1 MAPLRTAVALTCAL
15 LLASPA
21 FAADYHLET
30 APRRVRSDVAQQS
43 RAVGQVGEKAKV
55 VRRFVSGTG
64 WTWFLRVGDYGSE
77 GEAREAARRIADAVG
92 EAVVIFVTDEGTT
105 EELDR
110 ARPAPTASAPAS
122 AAPATPRRPAPSEP
136 PPTDAEGVLARA
148 SRAHGGVDGG
158 IAALRAA
165 PGVVFTFRRTLP
177 DGLVVDHAWG
187 RDGERRCLEVIP
199 VEGDARASRVVHEGA
214 SAWLGVD
221 GGALEPAD
229 AGRAADTLALVHPT
243 RIVPFVLSFADLL
256 ENRRELEGLELLGRG
271 DLDGRPVYDLGY
283 DGDQNAGPLALRIDA
298 ETFHIAEVSFEQGEL
313 VHRFDG
319 WTSTAGVALPA
330 RVRTWRHGEL
340 ADTVEI
346 RALRPER
353 PPESLC
359 GAPQ

>member
-1 MAPLRTAVALTCAL
+1 MAILRTAVALSCAL
-15 LLASPA
+15 LLASSA

-30 APRRVRSDVAQQS
+30 SPRRVRSDVVQQARS
-43 RAVGQVGEKAKV
+43 VGQVGEKAKV
-55 VRRFVSGTG
+55 VRRFVTGTG
-64 WTWFLRVGDYGSE
+64 WTWFLRIGDYGTE
-77 GEAREAARRIADAVG
+77 GDARDAARRIADAVG
-92 EAVVIFVTDEGTT
+92 EPVVIFVTDDGTT

-110 ARPAPTASAPAS
+110 ARPASTVGAEGASRV
-122 AAPATPRRPAPSEP
+122 RRPAPAEP

-165 PGVVFTFRRTLP
+165 PGLVFTFRRTLP

-199 VEGDARASRVVHEGA
+199 VEGDARASRVVQEGDV
-214 SAWLGVD
+214 AWLGVD

-229 AGRAADTLALVHPT
+229 AGRVSETLALVHPT
-243 RIVPFVLSFADLL
+243 RIVPFVLRFADVL

-298 ETFHIAEVSFEQGEL
+298 ETFHIVEVSFEQGEL
-313 VHRFDG
+313 VHRFEG
-319 WTSTAGVALPA
+319 WTTMAGVAMPA

-346 RALRPER
+346 RALRSER

-359 GAPQ
+359 GTPE